1 MNTSQKFREEMSQ
14 YPPMQQLPAQ
24 YTSDDEAITNASVI
38 LNFGLGVT
46 YYQLMEFVNRRNIR
60 APWALDDLD
69 PFLVL

>member
-1 MNTSQKFREEMSQ
+1 
-14 YPPMQQLPAQ
+14 MQQLPAQ
-24 YTSDDEAITNASVI
+24 YTSDDEAITKASVI